1 MTDAQG
7 FLDELARKPPKLPF
21 DPGLLRE
28 VLKLTSDDSRAP
40 ANRLAEVVGRD
51 QALSTRLLR
60 MANSAYYGLQS
71 EVPSVQRAVAV
82 LGMAEV
88 RALILAVA
96 ASGIAGRRNLPATF
110 DLSGYWR
117 HQLCVAACCRMLA
130 RRSR

>member
-96 ASGIAGRRNLPATF
+96 ASGIAGNV
-110 DLSGYWR
+110 G
-117 HQLCVAACCRMLA
+117 
-130 RRSR
+130 